1 MVIDGAVII
10 MLGDGSRFSREPRM
24 TEVAEPGS
32 NCGFNT
38 SEGVEGGG
46 YRWYQFLA
54 IWSQQNAIFGDAIV
68 RDIVALWKVRSY

>member
-10 MLGDGSRFSREPRM
+10 MLGVGSRFSREPRM

-46 YRWYQFLA
+46 
-54 IWSQQNAIFGDAIV
+54 
-68 RDIVALWKVRSY
+68 